1 MAQQFSL
8 KKEEFD
14 YELEVRIFY
23 QIFGLKYKLWSGISD
38 KKMTNAAIEN
48 KEQIHK
54 SVELHLPYSTI
65 LLLKH
70 HPYST
75 ILHYSKISPIKFIGT
90 FSQGSAHSECNF
102 RVSITISKSELNN

>member
-48 KEQIHK
+48 KEQYINRL
-54 SVELHLPYSTI
+54 S
-65 LLLKH
+65 
-70 HPYST
+70 
-75 ILHYSKISPIKFIGT
+75 
-90 FSQGSAHSECNF
+90 
-102 RVSITISKSELNN
+102 SIYLTAQSYY